1 MFTGSCHADSW
12 GDMTASSNSTLEGWV
27 GIVDDD
33 DSIRR
38 SLARVFRINGITAR
52 TFASA
57 EEFLSFCCDEDEPLC
72 LVLDVQ
78 LGGMSGF
85 ELKDRLHANGRTA
98 PIIFITALEEIPS
111 AELEGRSSSH
121 GYLRKPFDTAALLA
135 LVGELAHPSA
145 AA

>member
-57 EEFLSFCCDEDEPLC
+57 EEFLSFCCDDGEPLC

-121 GYLRKPFDTAALLA
+121 GYLRKPFETAALLA